1 MGHRVDEGA
10 AQLGGLVSD
19 ERIDSAIQRAMD
31 MGITGL
37 QVAAYVDGKPLVDS
51 WAGETGRNEAKVDR
65 DSLFPVHS
73 VTKAFAAT
81 CLHIQAERGLVEYDA
96 PVANYWPEFAA
107 HGKGNIAVR
116 HVLSHRSGVP
126 LPLDLTYEQ
135 TADWSWMANALADS
149 SPIFPPGEKSMY
161 QALSFGFLVGEI
173 VRRTDPLARIP
184 SQFIRD
190 EISKPLGIE
199 DDVWLV
205 LPPEQK
211 HRIVRLFGGALE
223 QRVRGRLTPYSHPES
238 WSESFFRVRRPYAEN
253 PSASGVM
260 TAHAVAR
267 FFGLLANGGELAG
280 VRLLSENRVRNF
292 PTPREVKYEYDE
304 ALGFIPMVGQFG
316 YWVGD
321 ATEAAVPVIGQGP
334 NVICHPGVGGF
345 IGWADLDR
353 GLGAA
358 ICINTLIPSHP
369 PPPPAAHPLTA
380 IGEALR
386 AIAEEIRAAPRT

>member
-1 MGHRVDEGA
+1 VVDG
-10 AQLGGLVSD
+10 
-19 ERIDSAIQRAMD
+19 RIGSAIQRAIE
-31 MGITGL
+31 MGTAGL
-37 QVAAYVDGKPLVDS
+37 QVAAYVDGKLVVDA
-51 WAGETGRNEAKVDR
+51 WAGQTGRNDAKVDR
-65 DSLFPVHS
+65 DTLFPVHS
-73 VTKAFAAT
+73 ITKAFAAT
-81 CLHIQAERGLVEYDA
+81 CLHIQADRGFVDYGA
-96 PVANYWPEFAA
+96 PVAEYWPEFAA
-107 HGKGNIAVR
+107 NGKGNISVQD
-116 HVLSHRSGVP
+116 VLSHRSGVP
-126 LPLDLTYEQ
+126 VPLDLTYEQ
-135 TADWSWMANALADS
+135 TADWSWMANALAKS
-149 SPIFPPGEKSMY
+149 SPVFPPGEKSMY

-184 SQFIRD
+184 SQFIRA

-205 LPPEQK
+205 LPEDQK
-211 HRIVRLFGGALE
+211 HRIARLFGGALE

-267 FFGLLANGGELAG
+267 FFGLLANGGELGG
-280 VRLLSENRVRNF
+280 VRLLSEERVRAF
-292 PTPREVKYEYDE
+292 PTPRPVKYEYDE
-304 ALGFIPMVGQFG
+304 ALGFTPMVGQFG

-321 ATEAAVPVIGQGP
+321 ATEAAVPVIGSGP

-358 ICINTLIPSHP
+358 ICLNTLIPSHP
-369 PPPPAAHPLTA
+369 PPPPEAHPLSA
-380 IGEALR
+380 IGDSLR
-386 AIAEEIRAAPRT
+386 DIAEETRVATGS